1 MVDGRQRSV
10 HQFPVRIQKRRS
22 CQVHIMR
29 LADEIY
35 KAINNKQFTLPVVID
50 LEKAFDLVW
59 HNGLLYN
66 MKQVGLRGNV
76 FKFVED
82 FLNDPSIQVRV
93 GAAMFSTYFLELNAS
108 GQCAEPTTVHHHD
121 QRLARIVKQRQ
132 ARTARGLQFDVEIWS
147 EPVSLPAVPSG
158 DGKILRGMGLQDL
171 DQQGS

>member
-1 MVDGRQRSV
+1 
-10 HQFPVRIQKRRS
+10 
-22 CQVHIMR
+22 MR
-29 LADEIY
+29 LADEIH
-35 KAINNKQFTLPVVID
+35 KAINNKQFTLSVVID

-66 MKQVGLRGNV
+66 MKQVGLRGKV

-82 FLNDPSIQVRV
+82 FLNYRSIQVRV
-93 GAAMFSTYFLELNAS
+93 GAAMSSTYFLEWNAS

-121 QRLARIVKQRQ
+121 QRLARIDKRRQ

-147 EPVSLPAVPSG
+147 EPVSLVQRHPAVPSG
-158 DGKILRGMGLQDL
+158 DGKILRRMGLQDL